1 MLQKSGY
8 TICRPSEAITMID
21 RSQDTGRL
29 MAYAVE
35 HLMFSHPYKKFDLVM
50 GPHFM
55 SNGFDVYDFDR
66 QVCQISFYTPD
77 GAERTALQLEFKYN
91 YNVHNKAPRDTKRT
105 SNVNKILDCVRM
117 IKAAEVYDHKVTVK
131 DGRELIEETTKYAAC
146 KRSFENVFSSIAY
159 DKVQTNVAL
168 FDDLFNKRDTSAV
181 EALRNKFY
189 AKRKD
194 FDIANDHITRL
205 SRHSVAILK
214 NHSGDYRVV
223 HRMATREGAPDGQV
237 RANYVMVNYDAK
249 DKIPPNIYG
258 KLCLLE
264 IAEQNDGE
272 KHSIEGVGSVFK
284 PTITYPVYNIIGED
298 LEEPAVNEYSGA
310 QSQTESN

>member
-1 MLQKSGY
+1 
-8 TICRPSEAITMID
+8 
-21 RSQDTGRL
+21 
-29 MAYAVE
+29 
-35 HLMFSHPYKKFDLVM
+35 
-50 GPHFM
+50 
-55 SNGFDVYDFDR
+55 
-66 QVCQISFYTPD
+66 
-77 GAERTALQLEFKYN
+77 
-91 YNVHNKAPRDTKRT
+91 
-105 SNVNKILDCVRM
+105 
-117 IKAAEVYDHKVTVK
+117 
-131 DGRELIEETTKYAAC
+131 ELIEETTKYAAC
-146 KRSFENVFSSIAY
+146 KRSFETVFSSIAY

-181 EALRNKFY
+181 ETLRNKFY

-205 SRHSVAILK
+205 SRHSVAIVK

-223 HRMATREGAPDGQV
+223 HRMTTREGAPDGQV
-237 RANYVMVNYDAK
+237 KARYAMVNYDAK

-284 PTITYPVYNIIGED
+284 PFNNYPVYTIIGED
-298 LEEPAVNEYSGA
+298 LEEPAI
-310 QSQTESN
+310 

>member
-1 MLQKSGY
+1 MLRKNGFI
-8 TICRPSEAITMID
+8 ICRPSEMITMID
-21 RSQDTGRL
+21 RSKETGRL
-29 MAYAVE
+29 LAHAVE

-50 GPHFM
+50 GEHFM
-55 SNGFDVYDFDR
+55 SNGFEVYDFDR
-66 QVCQISFYTPD
+66 LVCYIRFYTPD
-77 GAERTALQLEFKYN
+77 GEERTALQLEFKYN

-105 SNVNKILDCVRM
+105 SNISKILDCVRM
-117 IKAAEVYDHKVTVK
+117 IKAAEVYDHRLTVK
-131 DGRELIEETTKYAAC
+131 NARDLIEETTKFAAC
-146 KRSFENVFSSIAY
+146 KRGFESVFSSIAY

-181 EALRNKFY
+181 ETLRNKFY

-194 FDIANDHITRL
+194 FDIANDHMDRL

-223 HRMATREGAPDGQV
+223 HRMATKEGAPEGKIK
-237 RANYVMVNYDAK
+237 ANYAMVNYDAK

-264 IAEQNDGE
+264 IAEQNEGQD
-272 KHSIEGVGSVFK
+272 HSIEGVGSVFK
-284 PTITYPVYNIIGED
+284 PTVTYPVYTIIGED
-298 LEEPAVNEYSGA
+298 LEEPAINEYSGA
-310 QSQTESN
+310 QSQVESD